1 MYAHSRA
8 MYVHDARPHE
18 KPEKPEKAEFTWLKS
33 VFRGGGER
41 NTETAFLGK
50 PT

>member
-1 MYAHSRA
+1 MC
-8 MYVHDARPHE
+8 VHDARPPE

-33 VFRGGGER
+33 VFRGGGGER